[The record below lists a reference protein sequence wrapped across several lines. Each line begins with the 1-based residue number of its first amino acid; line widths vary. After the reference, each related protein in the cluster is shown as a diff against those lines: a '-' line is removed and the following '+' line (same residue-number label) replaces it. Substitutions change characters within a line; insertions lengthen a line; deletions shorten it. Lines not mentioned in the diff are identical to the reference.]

1 MTYRLISKP
10 SSSDWSA
17 FLGKINA
24 YVPVRHRHILTREG
38 KLRLRVVLSGAT
50 TALLLMTAG
59 VIATRNAADMV
70 SQGTSYARMQQLA
83 AVEPASGAGLEV
95 RDGAHDP
102 VAVERLAAGQKRL
115 QRYKRE
121 DEDTDTVA
129 QASDEYAALAQEQEQ
144 AEIID
149 FDQPYEKV
157 VKIGKGDTFGEVLQR
172 AGLNAVEAHNAAQV
186 IKKHYDPRAL
196 KLGQTVRLKY
206 ERASDTESAAG
217 QQATGLQLASLQMEI
232 DAVRSVRLSRDQSE
246 LGFTAAI
253 DEKEILKKV
262 AANRAEIETSLYGSA
277 LKAGLPR
284 SVVADAIR
292 VYSYDIDFQR
302 DVRRGDSLEV
312 LYEQYETEDGRQ
324 VKTGDIIMARI
335 NVGGVTKTAYR
346 FKNKNG
352 DVDFFTADGKSM
364 RKALMRTP
372 VDGARISSGFGVRR
386 HPVLG
391 YTKMHKGMDF
401 AAPTGTPI
409 FAAGD
414 GTIERAGR
422 FSSYGNYVSIRHNG
436 STKTAYAHMSRFA
449 KGVKPGTRV
458 KQGQVIGYVG
468 STGRSTG
475 PHLHFEVMEN
485 GVQVNPRNIKTQQ
498 GESLKG
504 TELASFKEQIRKIDS
519 QFASLTRNMKM
530 ASASQAAVN

>member
-1 MTYRLISKP
+1 MTYRRITKQSN
-10 SSSDWSA
+10 SDWSA
-17 FLGKINA
+17 LLGKINA
-24 YVPVRHRHILTREG
+24 YVPVRHRHILTRDG
-38 KLRLRVVLSGAT
+38 KLRLRVLLSGAT
-50 TALLLMTAG
+50 TAIMLLSAG
-59 VIATRNAADMV
+59 AIATRNAADMV
-70 SQGTSYARMQQLA
+70 SPHSSYARMQQLA
-83 AVEPASGAGLEV
+83 AIEPASGAGLEV

-102 VAVERLAAGQKRL
+102 AAVERLAAGQKRL

-121 DEDTDTVA
+121 DGDTDTVA
-129 QASDEYAALAQEQEQ
+129 QASEEYAALAHEQQ
-144 AEIID
+144 PQEIID

-186 IKKHYDPRAL
+186 MKKHYDPRAL

-206 ERASDTESAAG
+206 DRAQDDS
-217 QQATGLQLASLQMEI
+217 GLQLASLHMDV
-232 DAVRSVRLSRDQSE
+232 DAVRSVNLSRDNNE
-246 LGFTAAI
+246 LGFKAVV

-262 AANRAEIETSLYGSA
+262 AANRAQIETSLYGSA

-284 SVVADAIR
+284 AVVAEAIR

-352 DVDFFTADGKSM
+352 DYDYFTDDGKTL

-372 VDGARISSGFGVRR
+372 IDGARISSGFGVRR

-414 GTIERAGR
+414 GTVERAGR
-422 FSSYGNYVSIRHNG
+422 FSSYGNYVSIRHNR

-449 KGVKPGTRV
+449 KGVTPGKRV

-468 STGRSTG
+468 TTGRSTG
-475 PHLHFEVMEN
+475 PHLHFEVIEN
-485 GVQVNPRNIKTQQ
+485 GVQINPRNMKIQQ
-498 GESLKG
+498 GEALKG
-504 TELASFKEQIRKIDS
+504 TELASFKEHIRKIDS
-519 QFASLTRNMKM
+519 QFANLTRSMKM

>member
-1 MTYRLISKP
+1 MQ

-17 FLGKINA
+17 LLGKINA

-38 KLRLRVVLSGAT
+38 KLRLRVLLSGAT
-50 TALLLMTAG
+50 TALMLVSVATM
-59 VIATRNAADMV
+59 ATRNAAEMV
-70 SQGTSYARMQQLA
+70 ADSGSRATMQRLA
-83 AVEPASGAGLEV
+83 AMEPASGVDLEIRDDQNDTVAG
-95 RDGAHDP
+95 
-102 VAVERLAAGQKRL
+102 ERLAAGQKRL

-121 DEDTDTVA
+121 DDDTDTVA
-129 QASDEYAALAQEQEQ
+129 QASEEYAALAQPDQNEM
-144 AEIID
+144 ID
-149 FDQPYEKV
+149 FDQPYEKL

-172 AGLNAVEAHNAAQV
+172 AGLNALESHNAVQV
-186 IKKHYDPRAL
+186 MKKHYDPRAL
-196 KLGQTVRLKY
+196 KLGQTVRLQY
-206 ERASDTESAAG
+206 DRVPGAE
-217 QQATGLQLASLQMEI
+217 GLQLASLQMEL
-232 DAVRSVRLSRDQSE
+232 DAVRSVQVSRDQSE
-246 LGFTAAI
+246 LGFKAAI

-284 SVVADAIR
+284 TIVAEAIR

-302 DVRRGDSLEV
+302 DLRRGDSIEV
-312 LYEQYETEDGRQ
+312 LYEQFETEDGRQ

-335 NVGGVTKTAYR
+335 NIGGVTKTAYR
-346 FKNKNG
+346 YQNKNG
-352 DVDFFTADGKSM
+352 DADFFTEDGKSM

-372 VDGARISSGFGVRR
+372 IDGARISSGFGVRK

-409 FAAGD
+409 YAAGD

-449 KGVKPGTRV
+449 KGVTPGKRV

-468 STGRSTG
+468 TTGRSTG

-485 GVQVNPRNIKTQQ
+485 GVQINPRNMKTQQ

-504 TELASFKEQIRKIDS
+504 TELASFKEQIRKIDN
-519 QFASLTRNMKM
+519 QFAALTRNMKM